1 VTEPAVTEH
10 VASAPVM
17 TVRDLTISVGGR
29 AVVDGLSFG
38 LGAGR
43 VVALVGASGSGK
55 TTTALAL
62 LGERPAGA
70 AASGTVVLD
79 GAAVSPSNPPDA
91 GTVAFV
97 PQQPSA
103 VLNPVRRVGPV
114 LTEIA
119 RLHVGPGAGRGTRR
133 ERRLAARERVLDA
146 LARAQVADPGQY
158 LDRYPHQLSGGQQQ
172 RLVLAHE
179 LVGQPRVVIADE
191 PTTGQDAVVR
201 AELARELRTLA
212 DQGVAVLVLS
222 HDLELVRGL
231 ADEILVLERGR
242 LVESGPTAEVLAAPR
257 HPYTRRL
264 VEAFAAPP
272 AVGTATAG
280 DAPVLSVRDLVAG
293 HGQGRRRTATVH
305 GISLDVARGE
315 RIALVGRSGSGK
327 TTLARCLAGLHPFW
341 SGEVRLGEV
350 SLSPLLRR
358 RTRDQLA
365 RIQYVFQDARASF
378 NEFVPVLAQVARTA
392 ERLRGTDPASARRLA
407 VEQLGLLGVEEAVAD
422 RLPAALSG
430 GELQRAALVRAALAE
445 PEVLLCDEITSGLDK
460 VTERELLDVLAGLQE
475 RTGCAVV
482 LITHDLG
489 LAARFTRRLLVLDGG
504 RVVEEG
510 ASARV
515 LADPS
520 HRVTREL
527 TAAARV
533 LSRLDGA

>member
-1 VTEPAVTEH
+1 MIEPVVTV
-10 VASAPVM
+10 PVVSVPVV
-17 TVRDLTISVGGR
+17 TVRDLTISVDAR
-29 AVVDGLSFG
+29 AIVDGLSFD

-70 AASGTVVLD
+70 TSSGTVVLD
-79 GAAVSPSNPPDA
+79 GAAVSPSNPPDV

-119 RLHVGPGAGRGTRR
+119 RLHVGPGTRR
-133 ERRLAARERVLDA
+133 ERRLAARERVLEA
-146 LARAQVADPGQY
+146 LSRAQVADPERY

-179 LVGQPRVVIADE
+179 LVGQPGVVIADE

-201 AELARELRTLA
+201 AELARELRALA

-264 VEAFAAPP
+264 VEAFTAPP
-272 AVGTATAG
+272 AVETATAG
-280 DAPVLSVRDLVAG
+280 DTPVVAPVLSVRDLVAG

-315 RIALVGRSGSGK
+315 RTALVGRSGSGK

-341 SGEVRLGEV
+341 SGDVRLAEV

-358 RTRDQLA
+358 RTRNQLA

-392 ERLRGTDPASARRLA
+392 ERLRGADPAAARRLA
-407 VEQLGLLGVEEAVAD
+407 VDQLALLGVDEAVAD

-489 LAARFTRRLLVLDGG
+489 LAARFTQRLLVLDGG

-527 TAAARV
+527 TAAAAL
-533 LSRLDGA
+533 LSRH

>member
-1 VTEPAVTEH
+1 VTEPVVT
-10 VASAPVM
+10 VVPVPVV

-29 AVVDGLSFG
+29 AIVDGLSFD

-70 AASGTVVLD
+70 TASGTVVLD
-79 GAAVSPSNPPDA
+79 GAPVSPSNPPDV

-114 LTEIA
+114 LAEIA
-119 RLHVGPGAGRGTRR
+119 RLHVGPRVGRGTRR
-133 ERRLAARERVLDA
+133 ERRLAARERVLEA
-146 LARAQVADPGQY
+146 LSRAQVADPGRY

-201 AELARELRTLA
+201 AELARELRGLA
-212 DQGVAVLVLS
+212 SQGVPVLVLS

-242 LVESGPTAEVLAAPR
+242 LVESGPAAEVLAAPR

-280 DAPVLSVRDLVAG
+280 GAPVLSVRDLVAG

-327 TTLARCLAGLHPFW
+327 TTLARCLAGLHPFR
-341 SGEVRLGEV
+341 SGEVRLGQV

-392 ERLRGTDPASARRLA
+392 ERLRGADPAAARRRAVDQLA
-407 VEQLGLLGVEEAVAD
+407 LLGVDEAVAD

-489 LAARFTRRLLVLDGG
+489 LAARFTQRLLVLDGG

-527 TAAARV
+527 TAAAAL
-533 LSRLDGA
+533 LSRH

>member
-1 VTEPAVTEH
+1 MTVPAVSVH
-10 VASAPVM
+10 AASVPVV
-17 TVRDLTISVGGR
+17 TVRDLTISVGER
-29 AVVDGLSFG
+29 ALVHDLSFD

-70 AASGTVVLD
+70 TSSGTVVLG
-79 GAAVSPSNPPDA
+79 GAAVSPSNPPA
-91 GTVAFV
+91 VGTVAFV

-119 RLHVGPGAGRGTRR
+119 RLHVGPGGRGTRR
-133 ERRLAARERVLDA
+133 ERRRAARERVLEA
-146 LARAQVADPGQY
+146 LSRAQVAEPEMY

-201 AELARELRTLA
+201 AELAHELRSLA

-242 LVESGPTAEVLAAPR
+242 LVESGPTAEVLAVPR

-272 AVGTATAG
+272 AG
-280 DAPVLSVRDLVAG
+280 DAPVVLPDATPVLSARDLVAG

-327 TTLARCLAGLHPFW
+327 TTFARCLAGLHPFW
-341 SGEVRLGEV
+341 SGDVRLAQV
-350 SLSPLLRR
+350 SVSPLLRR

-392 ERLRGTDPASARRLA
+392 ERLRGADPAAARRLA
-407 VEQLGLLGVEEAVAD
+407 VDQLALLGVDEAVAD

-489 LAARFTRRLLVLDGG
+489 LAARFTQRLLVLDGG

-510 ASARV
+510 GSARV

-533 LSRLDGA
+533 LSRH